1 MSNAASKKQ
10 NSLHQHGTR
19 KNAPLKYVG
28 HGVDQERARLLESIT
43 DDFVSI
49 DTEWC
54 FTYVNHRAEVVLG
67 KTREELLGR
76 NVWEI
81 FPLPVDSLFYCND
94 HVAIDMQTNCVFHY
108 F

>member
-1 MSNAASKKQ
+1 MPNTASKNQK
-10 NSLHQHGTR
+10 SLHQQGTR
-19 KNAPLKYVG
+19 KIAPLKYVG

-43 DDFVSI
+43 DAFVSI

-76 NVWEI
+76 NVWES
-81 FPLPVDSLFYCND
+81 FTLPVDYVLYRNAYGDIENRCN
-94 HVAIDMQTNCVFHY
+94 CE
-108 F
+108 